1 MTDKIVVFST
11 CASEEEAEKLARL
24 VVEQGL
30 AACASIVPNV
40 RSYYRWQG
48 AVETAGEYLL
58 VIKSARRQFAAL
70 SAAIER
76 AHSYEVPEVLAVPV
90 VAQGLAACASIVP
103 NVRIYY
109 RWQGA
114 VETAGDSSC
123 ARWAQC

>member
-11 CASEEEAEKLARL
+11 CASREEADKLARL

-48 AVETAGEYLL
+48 AVETADEYLL

-70 SAAIER
+70 SAALER

-90 VAQGLAACASIVP
+90 VAASAPYLAWLEACLGGETEDAS
-103 NVRIYY
+103 
-109 RWQGA
+109 Q
-114 VETAGDSSC
+114 
-123 ARWAQC
+123 

>member
-24 VVEQGL
+24 VVEQEL

-48 AVETAGEYLL
+48 AVETAAEYLL

-70 SAAIER
+70 SAALER

-90 VAQGLAACASIVP
+90 VAGSAPYLAWLDASI
-103 NVRIYY
+103 
-109 RWQGA
+109 GG
-114 VETAGDSSC
+114 EKEDDS
-123 ARWAQC
+123 Q

>member
-48 AVETAGEYLL
+48 AVETAGECLL
-58 VIKSARRQFAAL
+58 VIKSARGQFAAL
-70 SAAIER
+70 SAALER

-90 VAQGLAACASIVP
+90 VAGSAPYLAWLDANIGGEKSENEDVP
-103 NVRIYY
+103 
-109 RWQGA
+109 Q
-114 VETAGDSSC
+114 
-123 ARWAQC
+123 

>member
-70 SAAIER
+70 RAALER
-76 AHSYEVPEVLAVPV
+76 AHSYEVPEGLAVPV
-90 VAQGLAACASIVP
+90 VAGSAPYLAWIEASVTREIG
-103 NVRIYY
+103 R
-109 RWQGA
+109 
-114 VETAGDSSC
+114 
-123 ARWAQC
+123 

>member
-11 CASEEEAEKLARL
+11 CASQEEAERLARL

-58 VIKSARRQFAAL
+58 LIKSAQRQFAAL
-70 SAAIER
+70 SAALER

-90 VAQGLAACASIVP
+90 VAASAPYLAWLEASIE
-103 NVRIYY
+103 
-109 RWQGA
+109 G
-114 VETAGDSSC
+114 ETEDGS
-123 ARWAQC
+123 Q

>member
-11 CASEEEAEKLARL
+11 CASAEEAEKLARL
-24 VVEQGL
+24 VVERRL

-40 RSYYRWQG
+40 RSCYRWQG

-70 SAAIER
+70 SAALER

-90 VAQGLAACASIVP
+90 VAASAPYLAWLEASL
-103 NVRIYY
+103 
-109 RWQGA
+109 GGG
-114 VETAGDSSC
+114 TGDDS
-123 ARWAQC
+123 Q

>member
-90 VAQGLAACASIVP
+90 VAASAPYLAWLEACLGGETEDAS
-103 NVRIYY
+103 
-109 RWQGA
+109 
-114 VETAGDSSC
+114 S
-123 ARWAQC
+123 